1 MTTEERLV
9 AVEAALAQ
17 SRTDQSALLA
27 EVSRLREQLLSAA
40 DEADIRDHQ
49 LAISQHKF
57 ELAQADVSTRSVSEQ
72 EARCDAHNEKLL
84 RMAHESRLL
93 PLHES
98 LRERE
103 AELEEA
109 DARQSGRVLLAER
122 LQTAE
127 AQRVAD
133 AEALQ
138 AALLCAGA
146 AEKKAANATERN
158 GQLKAELTRRES
170 RSAAL
175 RKRLAVAE
183 EELALLRSS
192 KELLAARIE
201 LQHELKRQRER
212 VATEDT
218 VVQRV
223 VEETRNRQREIT
235 DGLVSTV
242 GTYAMTAVAVV
253 RRAANQADSC
263 DEQRETVWKEKMQE
277 LEVSQLTEE
286 LSDGLE
292 AARREIQA
300 QLERISKLERHLR
313 DEQEVHTKPGP
324 FTQRAQPYIAVS
336 ALPSQALTMCQ
347 QKKSK
352 AMVQSFHN
360 TCLLVKLLL
369 STRQQPANV
378 LVQARMV

>member
-158 GQLKAELTRRES
+158 GQLKAE
-170 RSAAL
+170 SAAL